1 MFDLGWQ
8 EFFLIA
14 TIAVIVV
21 GPKDLPNVIR
31 TVVGWIRKVRAMAR
45 DFQGSIEEVAREAEL
60 DEIRREAAK
69 LNSQDLKQSILDT
82 VDPDGNVAESLKAA
96 KAEIEADTAPIEN
109 SMLNQD
115 PVEDPSGAMDPF
127 KDWDPG
133 SVSTP
138 ASSVIPPAAEAK
150 SAAQPAAA
158 KAETEAKPEINAQK
172 PRKTASKPRTAAKA
186 ETASKPKPATARKRV
201 AAKPRK
207 PRAAAKPEAPAGPSA
222 DKPASEA

>member
-31 TVVGWIRKVRAMAR
+31 TVVGWIRKVRSMAR

-82 VDPDGNVAESLKAA
+82 VDPDGDVTNTLKAA
-96 KAEIEADTAPIEN
+96 KADIEAEGELDEN
-109 SMLNQD
+109 AMLDPRSARDLEVELTPEVSD
-115 PVEDPSGAMDPF
+115 PVKGWAPET
-127 KDWDPG
+127 
-133 SVSTP
+133 VTTP
-138 ASSVIPPAAEAK
+138 ASSVTPPVEAKPAPKPAPTPTPEKAESKAKPAAK
-150 SAAQPAAA
+150 SAAKTKSGA
-158 KAETEAKPEINAQK
+158 T
-172 PRKTASKPRTAAKA
+172 RKTAAG
-186 ETASKPKPATARKRV
+186 
-201 AAKPRK
+201 AKPRK
-207 PRAAAKPEAPAGPSA
+207 PRAAKPKAPGAVAA